1 MVLEIQWLI
10 RSASLSM
17 LEWKALLPLTVND
30 LTPFS
35 PPESGSMCLDYD
47 VVPVAHQESVAE
59 LDLDDFF
66 YGSRQYLTISE
77 SLMLYFCFAVS
88 LLSFIYATILLLES
102 LVEFGLVRCHRKL
115 QAWKRFMVSKLCR
128 L

>member
-1 MVLEIQWLI
+1 MSIVMEIQWLL
-10 RSASLSM
+10 RSAFSV
-17 LEWKALLPLTVND
+17 LEWKAALPLHS
-30 LTPFS
+30 LTNFS
-35 PPESGSMCLDYD
+35 PADHYSVCLDHD
-47 VVPVAHQESVAE
+47 VVSRSDPENVAE
-59 LDLDDFF
+59 FDLDDFF

-77 SLMLYFCFAVS
+77 SLMLYACFVVS

-115 QAWKRFMVSKLCR
+115 KAWKRFMVSKLCR